1 MAMDI
6 LLYVRVRGRIAGPF
20 DFDQLQAL
28 ARKGQLSRVHQ
39 VSTDQM
45 SWTQAGPSHPEI
57 WEGWTTKVET
67 PVEPVVEQPVVEQPV
82 VEQPVVEQPVAEVDS
97 GELIWHYTKNNEQQE
112 PVSLEHLKKL
122 FSLGELLALDQ
133 IWTEGMSEWRSAA
146 DVPEFASCLNH
157 PPVTQPPQ
165 PPQGMPYPPQG
176 MAPPPQSG
184 AYPQQGMQYPQQGM
198 AQPPQSGAYPMQP
211 QPIVIQ
217 TGGANPV
224 VQQQSEVSGGLIA
237 AGYIF
242 AFLFACVGF
251 IIGLV
256 VISKGEGGHGAAIL
270 ILSIITS
277 IIGAMIGANMGSG
290 Y

>member
-28 ARKGQLSRVHQ
+28 ARKGQLSRMHE

-67 PVEPVVEQPVVEQPV
+67 PVEPVVEQPVAEQPA
-82 VEQPVVEQPVAEVDS
+82 VEQPVAEVDS

-122 FSLGELLALDQ
+122 FSLGELQGHDQ

-146 DVPEFASCLNH
+146 DVPQFASCLNR
-157 PPVTQPPQ
+157 PPATQPPQ

-176 MAPPPQSG
+176 MAQPPQSG
-184 AYPQQGMQYPQQGM
+184 AYPQQGMQYPQQ
-198 AQPPQSGAYPMQP
+198 P

-224 VQQQSEVSGGLIA
+224 AQQQSEVSGGLIA

-242 AFLFACVGF
+242 AFLFSCVGF

>member
-1 MAMDI
+1 MTLDTP
-6 LLYVRVRGRIAGPF
+6 LFVRVRGRVAGPF
-20 DFDQLQAL
+20 DCDQLQAL
-28 ARKGQLSRVHQ
+28 ARKGQLSRMHQ

-45 SWTQAGPSHPEI
+45 SWTQAGSSHPEI
-57 WEGWTTKVET
+57 WEGWTTKVEA
-67 PVEPVVEQPVVEQPV
+67 PVEPVAEQSVTGQPG
-82 VEQPVVEQPVAEVDS
+82 PEVDS

-122 FSLGELLALDQ
+122 FSLGELQAHDQ
-133 IWTEGMSEWRSAA
+133 VWTEGMSEWRSAA

-176 MAPPPQSG
+176 MA
-184 AYPQQGMQYPQQGM
+184 YPQQ
-198 AQPPQSGAYPMQP
+198 PMQP